1 MTHREEFQPLA
12 AMLPNHYLALIDA
25 AERVLEYKCEC
36 ARAGKHCND
45 CVYGPLRL
53 TLKRI
58 KEDKNRTADGID
70 QLDMLSNSYHVSFFG

>member
-1 MTHREEFQPLA
+1 VNGLCQLFESPPKYVSYGDYA
-12 AMLPNHYLALIDA
+12 AYLALIDA

-45 CVYGPLRL
+45 SVYGPLRL

-58 KEDKNRTADGID
+58 KDDKNKMGDGR
-70 QLDMLSNSYHVSFFG
+70 G